1 MLNPA
6 DKKDLSGGL
15 RSILG
20 KFLASEM
27 EGKLPCQVVA
37 VRGDRQRVTVQPLI
51 AKLVDDGD
59 GLKAISRE
67 QLASVPVQALGAGDM
82 VLSFNINI
90 GDLGW
95 IDACD
100 RDIRE
105 FLRTYKESN
114 PATMRMYD
122 FNNGVFVPDIMTNYT
137 ITDGDEGAALLQTR
151 DGSIKVAIHSDK
163 VVVKAPNIYCEG
175 AVHLGGD
182 DDAPAI
188 ARIGDVVS
196 VGSGSSAGNWPITS
210 GSSEH
215 TAT

>member
-1 MLNPA
+1 MINPA

-20 KFLASEM
+20 KFIASEM
-27 EGKLPCQVVA
+27 EGKLPCKVVA
-37 VRGDRQRVTVQPLI
+37 VRGDRQRVKVKPLI
-51 AKLVDDGD
+51 ARIGADGEI
-59 GLKAISRE
+59 ISRE
-67 QLASVPVQALGAGDM
+67 QLASVPVQALGAGNV
-82 VLSFNINI
+82 VLSFNITV

-105 FLRTYKESN
+105 FLRTYKESS
-114 PATMRMYD
+114 PSTMRMYD
-122 FNNGVFVPDIMTNYT
+122 FNNGVFIPDIMTNYT
-137 ITDGDEGAALLQTR
+137 ISEGDEGAALLQTR
-151 DGSIKVAIHSDK
+151 DGSVKVAIHSDK
-163 VVVKAPNIYCEG
+163 LVAKAPNIYCEG

-182 DDAPAI
+182 DSAPAI
-188 ARIGDVVS
+188 ARVGDLVQ
-196 VGSGSSAGNWPITS
+196 VGSGSSAGDWPIIS